1 VALAGFIGTAIEYYG
16 FYIYGLADVL
26 IFFRL
31 SDAAGRPR
39 LALGGTAFAG
49 LWTFP
54 MFYLLDTG
62 SPDLISLGFSVNM
75 FAWAA
80 IYDPLGAFFSGLFGT
95 RVRYSGAALS
105 FALGGVFGGALVPL
119 LAVRILRVTGSI
131 VWVAAYLFGMA
142 LISLAAIYYSLREA
156 YGKDLADIY
165 PAERALVETR

>member
-1 VALAGFIGTAIEYYG
+1 
-16 FYIYGLADVL
+16 
-26 IFFRL
+26 
-31 SDAAGRPR
+31 
-39 LALGGTAFAG
+39 
-49 LWTFP
+49 
-54 MFYLLDTG
+54 
-62 SPDLISLGFSVNM
+62 M

-80 IYDPLGAFFSGLFGT
+80 IYGPLGVFFSGLFGT
-95 RVRYSGAALS
+95 LVRYSGAALS
-105 FALGGVFGGALVPL
+105 FALGGVLGGALVPL